1 VTPTRSRSGLLLLL
15 LLLLAAACADG
26 ASPAS
31 GPSATGASPSGA
43 SPTGASPGSSPAATF
58 PVTFTDDDGVSVTI
72 DSPPERI
79 VTFAPS
85 ATEIVF
91 ALGLGDRLVGVS
103 GPFDDHPAEAA
114 DIQEIGGAGDFGVDP
129 NVEQVVALEPDL
141 FLTIKGG
148 DQWKDRLRELGV
160 PVVTLDA
167 TDLDDL
173 LLDIEAAG
181 RITGATEEAAALV
194 EELRADADE
203 VEAAVGDVQ
212 PVSCFYETFY
222 PPLFTVGPGTFIYD
236 LLERAGCDPVTASA
250 DQQYPEWSV
259 EDLVARDPE
268 VYLVSSESGASPRA
282 VARRAGFQAIGAVA
296 DGRVVP
302 VDADLVERP
311 GPRILLGLR
320 LLAEALHPDAFA

>member
-1 VTPTRSRSGLLLLL
+1 
-15 LLLLAAACADG
+15 
-26 ASPAS
+26 
-31 GPSATGASPSGA
+31 
-43 SPTGASPGSSPAATF
+43 
-58 PVTFTDDDGVSVTI
+58 
-72 DSPPERI
+72 
-79 VTFAPS
+79 
-85 ATEIVF
+85 
-91 ALGLGDRLVGVS
+91 
-103 GPFDDHPAEAA
+103 
-114 DIQEIGGAGDFGVDP
+114 VDP
-129 NVEQVVALEPDL
+129 NIEKVVALDPDL

-148 DQWKDRLRELGV
+148 DQWKARLRDLGV

-173 LLDIEAAG
+173 LGDIADAG
-181 RITGATEEAAALV
+181 RITGAPAQAEALV
-194 EELRADADE
+194 DDLSEQAAE
-203 VEAAVGDVQ
+203 VEDALAGVA

-222 PPLFTVGPGTFIYD
+222 PPLYTVGPGTFIYD
-236 LLERAGCDPVTASA
+236 LLERAGCDPVTSSA
-250 DQQYPEWSV
+250 NQQYPEWSV